1 MSVLRSPAARLVGVL
16 LLTIMAA
23 CSSPAPRSSA
33 PSADTAPAA
42 LAPVAVAP
50 AAPVVVRPTIDPA
63 KAIEELQR
71 AIALLE
77 SKDYLRAEAIFEELT
92 RVLPQQPEAHFNLA
106 WVKQQLGKHAEV
118 GMHVADGLKWRPN
131 EIPAYLVFALSE
143 RELGRFRNAES
154 VYLAALTIAP
164 GDDRLHLNLGILYD
178 LYLQRPK
185 EALEQYRH
193 YQRLQATPSPQVG
206 GWIVAMERAAAKP
219 AVDAGAAVVT
229 ETPVAT
235 PEASAGAAR
244 KPAAS
249 TRKAADSKKTRKA
262 KKS

>member
-1 MSVLRSPAARLVGVL
+1 MSVLRSTAMYLVGAL

-23 CSSPAPRSSA
+23 CSTPAPRSPA
-33 PSADTAPAA
+33 PSADAA
-42 LAPVAVAP
+42 SAAVAPVAVAP

-118 GMHVADGLKWRPN
+118 GTHVAEGLKLRPN
-131 EIPAYLVFALSE
+131 EIPAYLLFALSE
-143 RELGRFRNAES
+143 RELGRFLNAES
-154 VYLAALTIAP
+154 VYLAALAIAP

-178 LYLQRPK
+178 LYLQRPR
-185 EALEQYRH
+185 EALEQYRY
-193 YQRLQATPSPQVG
+193 YQRLQAAPSPQVG

-219 AVDAGAAVVT
+219 AADAGAAVVT
-229 ETPVAT
+229 ETPAAT
-235 PEASAGAAR
+235 PEARDGALR
-244 KPAAS
+244 KPAVS
-249 TRKAADSKKTRKA
+249 GKKAAESKKARKA